1 LIKLLSGVSECRIRV
16 LEKFYHRR
24 QKTKFQENNEL
35 LMCEI
40 FNDYPHMETIEQLQS
55 LEIDEK
61 CVVKLLV
68 TENILLNENS
78 IYTVWIKLFCK
89 KSGVRE
95 RINLNKRTL
104 NDNEKESFLNIE
116 NVCSSKE

>member
-1 LIKLLSGVSECRIRV
+1 
-16 LEKFYHRR
+16 
-24 QKTKFQENNEL
+24 
-35 LMCEI
+35 MCEI